1 MHLFP
6 ATPAPSGHSA
16 DGVLGGPEGLR
27 ALEHA
32 AELAVLAPSV
42 HNSQPWR
49 LELQPDRLLIRA
61 DRSRQLTAMDP
72 AGRELVLSVGAA
84 LFNARV
90 ALAADGW
97 AADVDRIPDGGDA
110 DLLVVVR
117 PLDAAPD
124 HALAA
129 LAPAVPRRRTN
140 RRAFIREEVP
150 DQVLSDLSAATA
162 AEGALLV
169 PVITEEHRRLL
180 ARLTQQADRIQNA
193 DPAYRAELRRWTS
206 LRPEDGD
213 GVPASV
219 VPRVDGRQ
227 HDDLPIRDFD
237 TSGAGALPAQT
248 ASGIDQTLT
257 LLATRTDDPLAWL
270 RCGEAMQRV
279 LLELTGLGWSAGP
292 LTQAVEVPL
301 TRTQLRSALT
311 WDAHPQLL
319 LCIGRA
325 GTTPA
330 TPRRPQE
337 QVVVRHRSSA
347 ASG

>member
-1 MHLFP
+1 MHPFP
-6 ATPAPSGHSA
+6 ATPTPWGRSA
-16 DGVLGGPEGLR
+16 LSVRDPEGFR

-42 HNSQPWR
+42 HNTQPWR
-49 LELQPDRLLIRA
+49 LELQPDRLLVRA
-61 DRSRQLTAMDP
+61 DRSRQVTAMDP
-72 AGRELVLSVGAA
+72 TGRELVLSVGAA

-90 ALAADGW
+90 ALAADGC
-97 AADVDRIPDGGDA
+97 AADVDRVPDGRHA
-110 DLLVVVR
+110 DLLAVVR
-117 PLDAAPD
+117 PVDAEPD

-129 LAPAVPRRRTN
+129 LGPAVPRRRTN
-140 RRAFIREEVP
+140 RRAFAPEEVP
-150 DQVLSDLSAATA
+150 DQVLSALGAAAA
-162 AEGALLV
+162 AEGAVFV
-169 PVITEEHRRLL
+169 PVITEVHRRLL

-206 LRPEDGD
+206 RRPEDGD
-213 GVPASV
+213 GVPPSV

-237 TSGAGALPAQT
+237 TSGAGALPAET
-248 ASGIDQTLT
+248 ASGIDQTLA
-257 LLATRTDDPLAWL
+257 LLATRTDDELAWL

-279 LLELTGLGWSAGP
+279 LLELTTLGWSAGP
-292 LTQAVEVPL
+292 ITQAIEVPL
-301 TRTQLRSALT
+301 TRIQLRSALS

-319 LCIGRA
+319 LRIGRA
-325 GTTPA
+325 GSTPA

-337 QVVVRHRSSA
+337 QVVVAHRSSA